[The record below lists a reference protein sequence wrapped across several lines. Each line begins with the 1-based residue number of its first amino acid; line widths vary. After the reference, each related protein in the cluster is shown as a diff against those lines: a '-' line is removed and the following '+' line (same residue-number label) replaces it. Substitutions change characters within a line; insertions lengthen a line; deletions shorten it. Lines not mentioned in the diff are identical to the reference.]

1 MPQRPPLHTRAGR
14 FIRQPAG
21 YSAFIPA
28 PLPPNPPVEIDDEM
42 LALVSRADR
51 RLGRLDGSVQTLPDA
66 DLFVL
71 MYVRKEAVLS
81 SQIEG
86 TQSSL
91 VDVLEAEAQILDRAR
106 PADVDEVINY
116 VGAMNHGLQRLSEL
130 PVSVRLI
137 REIHHR
143 LLTGVRGGEHQP
155 GELRRSQ
162 NWIGPAGC
170 TLQDAAFVP
179 PPPDEVP
186 RVLLELERFLHSS
199 EPLPALVEIGLAHAQ
214 FETIHPFL
222 DGNGR
227 VGRLLITF
235 LLCERDIVRE
245 PVLYISH
252 HFKKH
257 RERYYDTL
265 QAIRDD
271 GNWEDWLKFFLR
283 GVAEVADEA
292 TETARRIVDLRE
304 RHRALIVDRFGRVA
318 GNGLRVLEQPYTT
331 PIMTVNGVAEVTG
344 TSFTAA
350 AELMGRFVDNDMLRE
365 VTGQARNRRFRY
377 DSYVRLFSG

>member
-318 GNGLRVLEQPYTT
+318 GNGLRVLEQLYTT
-331 PIMTVNGVAEVTG
+331 PIITVNGVAEVTG